1 MPKKVDVSFKDTPI
15 TADKKE
21 LTAQYNKTY
30 EATHKD
36 SADDENEDNTTESTD
51 DENEDSDDEYVN
63 NGSIADIIVLAVDS
77 IGALKGLKPVNE
89 QQETN
94 LRKHA
99 KRFDEKYA
107 KKLSGVVS
115 PETELFGAV
124 AFLSISKIK
133 EYGINKKKHTAQDTD
148 YKVENEGDKNA
159 V

>member
-21 LTAQYNKTY
+21 LTAEYNKTY

-36 SADDENEDNTTESTD
+36 SADSES
-51 DENEDSDDEYVN
+51 EDSDSDGTESEDSESEYEN

-89 QQETN
+89 QQEAN

-99 KRFDEKYA
+99 QRFDEKYA
-107 KKLSGVVS
+107 KKISGVVS
-115 PETELFGAV
+115 PEAELAGAI
-124 AFLSISKIK
+124 AFLSISKVK
-133 EYGINKKKHTAQDTD
+133 EYGINKKKHDAQDTD
-148 YKVENEGDKNA
+148 YKVDNEGDKNA
-159 V
+159 DK